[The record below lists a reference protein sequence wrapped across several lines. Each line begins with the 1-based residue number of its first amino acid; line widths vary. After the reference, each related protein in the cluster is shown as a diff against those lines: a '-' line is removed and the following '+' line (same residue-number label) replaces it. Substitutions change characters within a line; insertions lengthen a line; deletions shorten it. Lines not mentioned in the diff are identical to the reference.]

1 MIALPP
7 NGLTRA
13 RTVTQAR
20 ELVQAQPHGLGPQQ
34 ILLTTLVVKL
44 AVSGLIAI
52 VLVRFHRFTAILLT
66 ERRVWHDRLLFA
78 LALGVPVCAG
88 VVLRLLRPE
97 SYQAADLTLEA
108 TFLAGLIAGPYAG
121 ALVGVMCG
129 VPPLFAGEFGALPFA
144 VGCGFAGGGLR
155 ELCPKPDIW
164 HFSPFVFTSL
174 HRRLW
179 RTMRTLQ
186 IDWQLVLVLAPIG
199 MEGIRIA
206 IGHRVGVSRLFYLAA
221 PTVWTDVAL
230 IVATVL
236 AIAIPIKIWNSAR
249 IEHQLV
255 EQEKLLMAARL
266 EALSSQINPHFLFNT
281 LNSISS
287 LIRSKP
293 ETARMLIGKLSNLMR
308 QRLKSR
314 NHFVSLREELHA
326 IDQYLDIEVIRFGP
340 QLRVRKEIGPDTLD
354 LIVPSMIL
362 QPLIE
367 NSIKHGLTAKLG
379 GGTVTLRSFRTGES
393 LIVEVADD
401 GFGMSPEQL
410 QKAMT
415 AGIGLSN
422 VNERLMVTYGANHPL
437 ALTSAADQGTCARV
451 EIPLHTAVGRTEP

>member
-1 MIALPP
+1 VL
-7 NGLTRA
+7 NGLTRPQG
-13 RTVTQAR
+13 VTQAIGS
-20 ELVQAQPHGLGPQQ
+20 VPHQSPGLSTLN
-34 ILLTTLVVKL
+34 IFMTTLVVKE
-44 AVSGLIAI
+44 AVVALIAI
-52 VLVRFHRFTAILLT
+52 VLVRYHRFRAILLT
-66 ERRVWHDRLLFA
+66 ERRAWHDRLIFA
-78 LALGVPVCAG
+78 LALGIPMGAG
-88 VVLRLLRPE
+88 VVARLLLG
-97 SYQAADLTLEA
+97 YKAADLTLEA

-129 VPPLFAGEFGALPFA
+129 LPPMFAGEYGALPFA

-174 HRRLW
+174 HRRIW
-179 RTMRTLQ
+179 WSIRTVQL
-186 IDWQLVLVLAPIG
+186 DWQVILVLAPIG
-199 MEGIRIA
+199 MEAIRLA
-206 IGHRVGVSRLFYLAA
+206 IGYRFHVNRLFYLETTG
-221 PTVWTDVAL
+221 PWTTAL
-230 IVATVL
+230 LILATVL

-255 EQEKLLMAARL
+255 AQEKLLMTARI

-293 ETARMLIGKLSNLMR
+293 ETARMLIGKLSNLLR
-308 QRLKSR
+308 QRLQSR
-314 NHFVSLREELHA
+314 DQFVTLGEELQS
-326 IDQYLDIEVIRFGP
+326 IDQYLDIELIRFGP
-340 QLRVRKEIGPDTLD
+340 QLRVVKQIEPGTLD
-354 LIVPSMIL
+354 LMVPSMVL

-379 GGTVTLRSFRTGES
+379 GGTVTLRGFRQHGH
-393 LIVEVADD
+393 LVIEVADD
-401 GFGMSPEQL
+401 GFGMSEAQL
-410 QKAMT
+410 QKALT

-437 ALTSAADQGTCARV
+437 ELTSTADKGTCARI
-451 EIPLHTAVGRTEP
+451 EIPLHAAVEQTEA

>member
-1 MIALPP
+1 MIAPGP
-7 NGLTRA
+7 ARLTRA
-13 RTVTQAR
+13 RGVTQAR
-20 ELVQAQPHGLGPQQ
+20 GLVPAQPRGLNPQQ
-34 ILLTTLVVKL
+34 ILITTLVVKL
-44 AVSGLIAI
+44 AISGLIAI
-52 VLVRFHRFTAILLT
+52 VLVRSHRFRAILLT
-66 ERRVWHDRLLFA
+66 ERRVWHDRLIFA
-78 LALGVPVCAG
+78 LGLGIPVSAG
-88 VVLRLLRPE
+88 VVLRLLRPD

-108 TFLAGLIAGPYAG
+108 TFMAGLIAGPYAG

-174 HRRLW
+174 HRRVW

-186 IDWQLVLVLAPIG
+186 IDWQVVLVLAPIG
-199 MEGIRIA
+199 MEAIR
-206 IGHRVGVSRLFYLAA
+206 
-221 PTVWTDVAL
+221 
-230 IVATVL
+230 L
-236 AIAIPIKIWNSAR
+236 AIAIPIKIWNSSR

-255 EQEKLLMAARL
+255 EQEKLLMAARI

-314 NHFVSLREELHA
+314 NLFVSFREELHA
-326 IDQYLDIEVIRFGP
+326 IVQYLDIEVIRFGP

-393 LIVEVADD
+393 LVVEVADD
-401 GFGMSPEQL
+401 GFGMSAEQL
-410 QKAMT
+410 QKATT

-437 ALTSAADQGTCARV
+437 VLTSTADQGTCARI
-451 EIPLHTAVGRTEP
+451 EIPLHTAIGRTEP

>member
-1 MIALPP
+1 M
-7 NGLTRA
+7 
-13 RTVTQAR
+13 
-20 ELVQAQPHGLGPQQ
+20 
-34 ILLTTLVVKL
+34 
-44 AVSGLIAI
+44 
-52 VLVRFHRFTAILLT
+52 
-66 ERRVWHDRLLFA
+66 
-78 LALGVPVCAG
+78 
-88 VVLRLLRPE
+88 
-97 SYQAADLTLEA
+97 
-108 TFLAGLIAGPYAG
+108 
-121 ALVGVMCG
+121 VGVMCG
-129 VPPLFAGEFGALPFA
+129 VPPLIAGEFGALPFA

-179 RTMRTLQ
+179 RTLRRLQ

-199 MEGIRIA
+199 MEGIRLA
-206 IGHRVGVSRLFYLAA
+206 IGHRVGVNRLFYLEA
-221 PTVWTDVAL
+221 PTVWTTVAL

-236 AIAIPIKIWNSAR
+236 AIAIPIKIWNSSR

-340 QLRVRKEIGPDTLD
+340 QLRVRKDIGPDTLD

-437 ALTSAADQGTCARV
+437 ALTSTADQGTCARV
-451 EIPLHTAVGRTEP
+451 EIPLHTAVGQTEP